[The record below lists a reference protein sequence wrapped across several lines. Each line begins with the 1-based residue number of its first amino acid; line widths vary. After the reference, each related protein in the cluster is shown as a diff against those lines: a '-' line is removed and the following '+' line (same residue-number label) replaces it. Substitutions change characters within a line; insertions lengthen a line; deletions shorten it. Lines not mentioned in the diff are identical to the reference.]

1 MNMKSFKP
9 QNLILGLSLL
19 FTFTFLGYGQQNQ
32 RDTSKSLVGFIKKG
46 KLSFHSRTYLM
57 STLNEGKGNDFFT
70 LANGNIFSYKTPIFH
85 GFQIDRKS
93 TRLNSSHVR
102 ISYAV
107 FCLKKKK

>member
-9 QNLILGLSLL
+9 QNLIFGLSLL

-57 STLNEGKGNDFFT
+57 STLNEGKGNRSEEHT
-70 LANGNIFSYKTPIFH
+70 SELQSRPH
-85 GFQIDRKS
+85 LVC
-93 TRLNSSHVR
+93 RL
-102 ISYAV
+102 
-107 FCLKKKK
+107 LLEKKNAYQSRPRPGSL